1 MLNQPNIQSVTPL
14 WVEVAVN
21 NGFVH
26 NPKYYS
32 PCKPNQFL
40 SGVVLTILDVPEL
53 DVQLISNEIKKY
65 GGQIRNDLTEDI
77 THLIC
82 IDPRGAQYKHCIDH
96 RIPVVLPQWLD
107 DSLRWM
113 EKLDSRAYQFPT
125 PIVYNPTKPP
135 TLFSYPTLEH
145 LTNNIGQTLID
156 QIIYFGTEIHIKDDF
171 KSRLVQ
177 SIKRAGG
184 TVSTEYNPQ
193 VTIVILKYR
202 STPEAI
208 QAFEDRKWIAS
219 LWWLTNTLAREYML
233 SPLSTLL
240 DYPLP
245 PGGIPGMEH
254 LSISITGYKNI
265 ARDFLRR
272 LIIHTGAVFNP
283 LMDSNA
289 THLICG
295 SKKSEKYKETCHR
308 DIKVVNHLWLEE
320 TFMLWKVLDCRNE
333 RYSYIGEDV
342 LNQMVG
348 RTHLLQ
354 NKLDLWMN
362 PQTMPDYLK
371 SKHAYEVINMD
382 EKGSVDIVKPRKAA
396 LKAIRVLN
404 SIVMPDANAY
414 EKELRSAHSSSKKNA
429 DIASQRKKQ
438 KT

>member
-1 MLNQPNIQSVTPL
+1 MEHSIYL
-14 WVEVAVN
+14 
-21 NGFVH
+21 
-26 NPKYYS
+26 Y
-32 PCKPNQFL
+32 
-40 SGVVLTILDVPEL
+40 
-53 DVQLISNEIKKY
+53 KK
-65 GGQIRNDLTEDI
+65 
-77 THLIC
+77 
-82 IDPRGAQYKHCIDH
+82 AQYKHCIDH

-125 PIVYNPTKPP
+125 PI
-135 TLFSYPTLEH
+135 TLF
-145 LTNNIGQTLID
+145 D
-156 QIIYFGTEIHIKDDF
+156 QIIYFGTDIHIKDDF

-208 QAFEDRKWIAS
+208 QAYEDHKWIAS

-289 THLICG
+289 THLICA
-295 SKKSEKYKETCHR
+295 T
-308 DIKVVNHLWLEE
+308 
-320 TFMLWKVLDCRNE
+320 
-333 RYSYIGEDV
+333 
-342 LNQMVG
+342 
-348 RTHLLQ
+348 
-354 NKLDLWMN
+354 
-362 PQTMPDYLK
+362 
-371 SKHAYEVINMD
+371 
-382 EKGSVDIVKPRKAA
+382 
-396 LKAIRVLN
+396 
-404 SIVMPDANAY
+404 
-414 EKELRSAHSSSKKNA
+414 
-429 DIASQRKKQ
+429 
-438 KT
+438 